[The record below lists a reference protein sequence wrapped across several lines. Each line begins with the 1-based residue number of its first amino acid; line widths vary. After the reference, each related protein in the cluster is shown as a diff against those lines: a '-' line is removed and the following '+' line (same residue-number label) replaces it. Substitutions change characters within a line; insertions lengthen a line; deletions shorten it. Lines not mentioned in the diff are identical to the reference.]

1 MSTLIIL
8 IPVPGSFYA
17 IMNLTMEN
25 RYQRNIP
32 SITESEQE
40 QLKNKKVAI
49 LGCGGLGG
57 YLCEFCARLG
67 IGNIIVCD
75 GDVFEASNL
84 NRQILSTEGNLGTL
98 KAEAA
103 KAYIECTNPAC
114 RAEAICQMF
123 SADNA
128 SFLKDCDVIMDALDN
143 IESRLLLEKHA
154 EAFAVPLIHGAVSG
168 WSGQVCLILPGKQ
181 TLQRLYQDASDAG
194 QKTVLP
200 FTASACASLQM
211 SLALKVLTGKNGK
224 EDEALLIFD
233 LLSGEFERIKMEE
246 E

>member
-1 MSTLIIL
+1 
-8 IPVPGSFYA
+8 
-17 IMNLTMEN
+17 MES

-40 QLKNKKVAI
+40 LLKNKKVTI

-75 GDVFEASNL
+75 GDVFEESNL

-114 RAEAICQMF
+114 LVEAVCQPF
-123 SADNA
+123 SAKNA
-128 SFLKDCDVIMDALDN
+128 SFLKDCDLVLDALDN
-143 IESRLLLEKHA
+143 IESRLLLEEYA
-154 EAFAVPLIHGAVSG
+154 EEFSIPLIHGAVSG
-168 WSGQVCLILPGKQ
+168 WGGQACLILPGKR
-181 TLQRLYQDASDAG
+181 TLHRLYQDAVGAKGSMENARS
-194 QKTVLP
+194 KTVLP
-200 FTASACASLQM
+200 FTAAACACLEM
-211 SLALKVLTGKNGK
+211 SLALKVLTEHSEK
-224 EDEALLIFD
+224 EDESLLVFD
-233 LLSGEFERIKMEE
+233 LLSGQFESIIIGENS
-246 E
+246 

>member
-1 MSTLIIL
+1 
-8 IPVPGSFYA
+8 
-17 IMNLTMEN
+17 MEN

-32 SITESEQE
+32 SITQAEQE
-40 QLKNKKVAI
+40 SLKDKKVAI

-57 YLCEFCARLG
+57 FLCEFCARLG

-75 GDVFEASNL
+75 GDVFEESNL

-114 RAEAICQMF
+114 IVEAVCQPF
-123 SADNA
+123 SAKNA
-128 SFLKDCDVIMDALDN
+128 AFLKDCDVILDALDN
-143 IESRLLLEKHA
+143 AESRLLLEECA
-154 EAFAVPLIHGAVSG
+154 EEYGIPLVHGAVGG
-168 WSGQVCLILPGKQ
+168 WGGQSCLILPEMR
-181 TLQRLYQDASDAG
+181 TLHRLYQDAPEDA

-200 FTASACASLQM
+200 FTAAACACQEM
-211 SLALKVLTGKNGK
+211 ALALKVLTGKSEK
-224 EDEALLIFD
+224 DDADLLFFD
-233 LLSGEFERIKMEE
+233 LFSGESERITMEE